1 MRSIELIRGMLSTD
15 RFNVHVVTN
24 IPELVFKSQL
34 FTSAA
39 GRVGEVDDPTSLTE
53 VDPMTKEIRYTHSV
67 RNLDS
72 GAVQQ
77 DIFTVDMYRTLDNY
91 YNSIHLNRESLIR
104 VEVEWLLASRIDLI
118 LIDATPLAGAVSR
131 LSGIRSVLVS
141 NFSWDF
147 CYCEM
152 LQDLQK
158 NSTTDGDMRDLSKYS
173 DMITQCITDCSH
185 FSAYLQLP
193 GETPTVAVQSATET
207 EHSKSTSIGTV
218 FHGVEQQINRII
230 PGPLIARPVRN
241 RNLRAELPIPDCN
254 TKILLLGFGGFS
266 IDFPLQDSFLPAG
279 WVCVVLGASGGLSMP
294 SERFVP
300 MGPDSYVPDLV
311 HAADA
316 VLGKIGYGFVS
327 ECISTGTP
335 LVYVPRQ
342 HWPEERYLEK
352 LLCESYRAG
361 VRMSSEAFFAGSWK
375 EFIELGASM
384 KNSWQIL
391 EHHDCVGASNR
402 IIEIIE
408 RQLSM

>member
-1 MRSIELIRGMLSTD
+1 MSSSKQRKDICYYITGHGLGHAMRSIELIRGMLSTD

-152 LQDLQK
+152 LQDLQN

-207 EHSKSTSIGTV
+207 EHSKPTSIGTV
-218 FHGVEQQINRII
+218 FHGM
-230 PGPLIARPVRN
+230 L
-241 RNLRAELPIPDCN
+241 
-254 TKILLLGFGGFS
+254 
-266 IDFPLQDSFLPAG
+266 
-279 WVCVVLGASGGLSMP
+279 
-294 SERFVP
+294 
-300 MGPDSYVPDLV
+300 
-311 HAADA
+311 
-316 VLGKIGYGFVS
+316 
-327 ECISTGTP
+327 
-335 LVYVPRQ
+335 
-342 HWPEERYLEK
+342 
-352 LLCESYRAG
+352 
-361 VRMSSEAFFAGSWK
+361 
-375 EFIELGASM
+375 
-384 KNSWQIL
+384 
-391 EHHDCVGASNR
+391 
-402 IIEIIE
+402 
-408 RQLSM
+408 